1 MTGLV
6 AYVLL
11 VLSSFSGSFTP
22 PEGPDGLSWEPCSGD
37 ANQQSCPLT
46 EDGQGS
52 QRKISN
58 GF

>member
-6 AYVLL
+6 AYLL
-11 VLSSFSGSFTP
+11 LALSSIGVSFEAP
-22 PEGPDGLSWEPCSGD
+22 ASPDGLSWEPCSGD
-37 ANQQSCPLT
+37 ATQQTCPLT
-46 EDGQGS
+46 DGGQGY